1 MSDDFENV
9 IQWDVHTDTQTP
21 QLDIKDPLSQFTEE
35 RLQSPSPTSLSSL
48 NADNKNTTEVPT
60 SPTFPVPVAS
70 ASHNETQSI
79 SQKKEETLEI
89 LPMTITVDEP
99 RKHND
104 PTQGTYVTYFV
115 STQTTLET
123 FKNTTQPN
131 HVRRRFQDFVWLHNA
146 LTLEYPACIIPP
158 LPDKHRFEYI
168 KGDRFSNEFIS
179 KRKLSLQW
187 FLDRISKHPILQRSQ
202 SARVFLESNDFRS
215 DKRVQ
220 STHVPPPNTLMGS
233 IGDTLVNAFARLKKP
248 DERFE
253 EMKEM
258 VNRLE
263 ENLNTIERLYMR
275 INKRQRDLQKDYTS
289 FANSIQ
295 GLSALETNIKKTLH
309 QFAETCKAYSK
320 VMSEMS
326 EKEELLFLNEI
337 HELLAYCYAAKDVLK
352 ARDQKQLD
360 FEELSR
366 YLDQAAVEKERI
378 LHPKF
383 NDRTNIAEYVTDK
396 INEVRG
402 ISMQQARREK
412 LSRLE
417 SKIKELQEEV
427 TRANDESHKFSIQ
440 VVKEFDLFQRT
451 KIVEL
456 KQGLLA
462 YADCHIDFYQKGMSV
477 WEKIL
482 PVLESMDNVRGD
494 GESAV

>member
-1 MSDDFENV
+1 MSDDFENI

-21 QLDIKDPLSQFTEE
+21 QLEIKDPLSQFNEE
-35 RLQSPSPTSLSSL
+35 RLLSPSPTSLSSL
-48 NADNKNTTEVPT
+48 NVDSKSADEPPASPHFSAPTVPLASNSNSKPPTITSREKEDDNVEV
-60 SPTFPVPVAS
+60 
-70 ASHNETQSI
+70 
-79 SQKKEETLEI
+79 
-89 LPMTITVDEP
+89 LPMTILIEEP

-104 PTQGTYVTYFV
+104 PTQGTYVTYLV
-115 STQTTLET
+115 TTQTTLKT
-123 FKNTTQPN
+123 FKPTQPI
-131 HVRRRFQDFVWLHNA
+131 HVRRRFQDFVWLHTA
-146 LTLEYPACIIPP
+146 LTLEFPACIIPP
-158 LPDKHRFEYI
+158 LPDKHRLEYI
-168 KGDRFSNEFIS
+168 KGDRFSNEFIT

-187 FLDRISKHPILQRSQ
+187 FLDRISKHPILQKAQ
-202 SARVFLESNDFRS
+202 SARVFLESNDFRN
-215 DKRVQ
+215 DKRIQ
-220 STHVPPPNTLMGS
+220 STHIPPPTSLIGS

-253 EMKEM
+253 EMKEV

-263 ENLNTIERLYMR
+263 DNLNTIERLYMR
-275 INKRQRDLQKDYTS
+275 INKRQRDLQNDYTS

-295 GLSALETNIKKTLH
+295 GLSALETNIKRTLH

-366 YLDQAAVEKERI
+366 YLDQAALEKERI

-383 NDRTNIAEYVTDK
+383 NDRANIAEYVTDK
-396 INEVRG
+396 INE
-402 ISMQQARREK
+402 
-412 LSRLE
+412 
-417 SKIKELQEEV
+417 LQEEV
-427 TRANDESHKFSIQ
+427 TQANDESNKFSSQ
-440 VVKEFDLFQRT
+440 VVKEFGLFQKT
-451 KIVEL
+451 KIMEL

-462 YADCHIDFYQKGMSV
+462 YADCHIAFHEKGMSI

-482 PVLESMDNVRGD
+482 PVLENMDSVRGD
-494 GESAV
+494 SEATV

>member
-1 MSDDFENV
+1 MSDDFENI

-21 QLDIKDPLSQFTEE
+21 QLEIKDPLSQFNEE
-35 RLQSPSPTSLSSL
+35 RLLSPSPTSLSSL
-48 NADNKNTTEVPT
+48 NVDSKSADEPPASPHFSAPTAPLASNSNSKLPTITSHEKEDDNVEV
-60 SPTFPVPVAS
+60 
-70 ASHNETQSI
+70 
-79 SQKKEETLEI
+79 
-89 LPMTITVDEP
+89 LPMTILIEEP

-104 PTQGTYVTYFV
+104 PTQGTYVTYLV
-115 STQTTLET
+115 TTQTTLKT
-123 FKNTTQPN
+123 FKPTQPI
-131 HVRRRFQDFVWLHNA
+131 HS
-146 LTLEYPACIIPP
+146 T
-158 LPDKHRFEYI
+158 
-168 KGDRFSNEFIS
+168 S
-179 KRKLSLQW
+179 KETDLR
-187 FLDRISKHPILQRSQ
+187 
-202 SARVFLESNDFRS
+202 N
-215 DKRVQ
+215 DKRIQ
-220 STHVPPPNTLMGS
+220 STHIPPPTSLIGS

-253 EMKEM
+253 EMKEV

-263 ENLNTIERLYMR
+263 DNLNTIERLYMR
-275 INKRQRDLQKDYTS
+275 INKRQRDLQNDYTS

-295 GLSALETNIKKTLH
+295 GLSALETNIKRTLH

-366 YLDQAAVEKERI
+366 YLDQAALEKERI

-383 NDRTNIAEYVTDK
+383 NDRANIAEYVTDK

-417 SKIKELQEEV
+417 TKIKELQEEV
-427 TRANDESHKFSIQ
+427 TQANDESNKFSSQ
-440 VVKEFDLFQRT
+440 VVKEFGLFQKT
-451 KIVEL
+451 KIMEL

-462 YADCHIDFYQKGMSV
+462 YADCHIAFHEKGMSI

-482 PVLESMDNVRGD
+482 PVLESMDSVKGD
-494 GESAV
+494 GEATV

>member
-158 LPDKHRFEYI
+158 LPDKHRF
-168 KGDRFSNEFIS
+168 
-179 KRKLSLQW
+179 
-187 FLDRISKHPILQRSQ
+187 
-202 SARVFLESNDFRS
+202 
-215 DKRVQ
+215 
-220 STHVPPPNTLMGS
+220 
-233 IGDTLVNAFARLKKP
+233 
-248 DERFE
+248 
-253 EMKEM
+253 
-258 VNRLE
+258 
-263 ENLNTIERLYMR
+263 
-275 INKRQRDLQKDYTS
+275 DLQKDYTS

-494 GESAV
+494 GESVV